1 LSDDAKASGKVSY
14 KLCGKYD
21 GIDHPSGEKCCDPKC
36 GALCGAANCHLGV
49 GGEDHCCG
57 KHIDQWCNK
66 THKAP
71 CMISRSDL
79 SDPCVTG
86 LANPGENLGGFKCI
100 TKDFCVPP
108 YSIGKPGGSSIGD
121 CRQSHNGI
129 IVTAI
134 GPQKGQLHYR
144 FNCCDDMEGLP
155 MCNATTPTPCL
166 LVPPINRILLGVLGL
181 TTTKPDIFVNQ
192 ENPYHSKVTVAIRD
206 SIAAA
211 LLMPWNKDK
220 VAILGISEPPRYA
233 PVARRQLSN
242 SSLDMS
248 QFHLVSVGYN
258 LTIPIGVGPNW
269 VYANINSSSLGHMD
283 KQVHDHLSV
292 MLSHRGIPASIG
304 TMSVPKPDEFETS
317 MTATT
322 TAMASGPT
330 TTTTAMNCGSFDCPS
345 LQVRHEKASEMT
357 CDPNLGCT
365 ADECCVP
372 DTTTTTITSTFTT
385 EDNHPTYY
393 HDDNHNGEAD
403 DKGDEDKDNKD

>member
-1 LSDDAKASGKVSY
+1 
-14 KLCGKYD
+14 
-21 GIDHPSGEKCCDPKC
+21 
-36 GALCGAANCHLGV
+36 
-49 GGEDHCCG
+49 
-57 KHIDQWCNK
+57 
-66 THKAP
+66 
-71 CMISRSDL
+71 
-79 SDPCVTG
+79 
-86 LANPGENLGGFKCI
+86 
-100 TKDFCVPP
+100 
-108 YSIGKPGGSSIGD
+108 
-121 CRQSHNGI
+121 
-129 IVTAI
+129 
-134 GPQKGQLHYR
+134 
-144 FNCCDDMEGLP
+144 

-192 ENPYHSKVTVAIRD
+192 ENPYHSQVKGAIRD

-211 LLMPWNKDK
+211 LLITSDK
-220 VAILGISEPPRYA
+220 IKILGISEPPRYE

-242 SSLDMS
+242 SGPDMS

-292 MLSHRGIPASIG
+292 MLSQRGIPATIG

-322 TAMASGPT
+322 TTMASGPT
-330 TTTTAMNCGSFDCPS
+330 TTTTAMNCGSFDCPI

-372 DTTTTTITSTFTT
+372 DTTTTTTTSTVTT
-385 EDNHPTYY
+385 QDNHPTYY
-393 HDDNHNGEAD
+393 HDDND